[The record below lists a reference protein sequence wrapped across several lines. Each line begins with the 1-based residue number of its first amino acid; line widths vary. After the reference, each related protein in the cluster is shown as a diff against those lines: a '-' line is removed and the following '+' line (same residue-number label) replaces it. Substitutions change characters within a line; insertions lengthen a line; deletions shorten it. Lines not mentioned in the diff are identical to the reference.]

1 MISRPV
7 RHSLPST
14 ESEPRSDLVH
24 MQFTRKNLLPSSEV
38 ELVGK
43 YSYHLN
49 TFFKEASFAA
59 CIWRGFSPLSYSLYF
74 SASRFLFNSASP
86 LFLPDKDVRL
96 LFNFEKGSFTE
107 GILKC

>member
-38 ELVGK
+38 ELVDK

-49 TFFKEASFAA
+49 TFFKEASFAT
-59 CIWRGFSPLSYSLYF
+59 CIWRGFSPLSYILYILVLHGFCSAVHPRFSSLIRMYGY
-74 SASRFLFNSASP
+74 SSTLRRA
-86 LFLPDKDVRL
+86 VL
-96 LFNFEKGSFTE
+96 LKVF
-107 GILKC
+107 